1 MMPPYSKSACAFC
14 GVGSANLW
22 CFRQRNLKLSLRF
35 LKMARRKSWADR
47 GTCLGVV
54 LCGEAFSPF
63 SSPEMH
69 HDPRSAQRILRS
81 SFLLP
86 GLRKFR
92 AVKML
97 RISTYFKASES
108 VSTDCT
114 GRCGTSKY
122 RGVKCVGRRVANV
135 QIVCYE
141 GTERRLPPKSR
152 LRCCK
157 CHACQVR
164 DRRRPWVH
172 RRRRA
177 SADIYEGHE
186 SATPATQI
194 ESGVG

>member
-1 MMPPYSKSACAFC
+1 MLHTMMPPYSKSACAFC

-81 SFLLP
+81 SFLLS

-122 RGVKCVGRRVANV
+122 ECADCV
-135 QIVCYE
+135 
-141 GTERRLPPKSR
+141 L
-152 LRCCK
+152 
-157 CHACQVR
+157 
-164 DRRRPWVH
+164 
-172 RRRRA
+172 
-177 SADIYEGHE
+177 
-186 SATPATQI
+186 
-194 ESGVG
+194 